1 VTDDDRVAPGFVPEA
16 CDLPGWRRGF
26 AQGAGYTLPSLAFLF
41 IPIYFLRDSPQ
52 VWVVTA
58 LMAGVG
64 AFMLGTSWV
73 LHLGEARRW
82 LWLAGLILLIMML
95 GIVTD
100 GEAKFAYFA
109 PFPTTAAA
117 LLIRWQEARLVIV
130 LISLAAGGWSLAR
143 GDIFGVVLAIMA
155 ATIGSTVGLTLQAEH
170 ARRRAEVAGRD
181 LHDILGHSLTTV
193 AIKADLAA
201 RLVGRDDEAARAEI
215 ASLGAVAR
223 QALADVRATASGMRH
238 VRLAS
243 EIASARSVLVA
254 AGVEARTPAA
264 VPDLDDNASEVLGF
278 AVREAVTNVVR
289 HAAATTCT
297 IECGPGWVRVRDDGA
312 GIAPGAGG
320 EGLDGLRRRVED
332 AGGSLTVE
340 SSGSGTVIEAKLGDR
355 WVSRDASME
364 STVSLV
370 ETNEPAAEEQ
380 S

>member
-1 VTDDDRVAPGFVPEA
+1 MTDDDRVAPGFVPEA

-82 LWLAGLILLIMML
+82 LWLAGLILLIMTL

-117 LLIRWQEARLVIV
+117 LLIRWREARLVIV

-170 ARRRAEVAGRD
+170 ARRRAEVAEQR
-181 LHDILGHSLTTV
+181 TAV
-193 AIKADLAA
+193 F
-201 RLVGRDDEAARAEI
+201 
-215 ASLGAVAR
+215 AVAMMKKMDR
-223 QALADVRATASGMRH
+223 SF
-238 VRLAS
+238 
-243 EIASARSVLVA
+243 AR
-254 AGVEARTPAA
+254 
-264 VPDLDDNASEVLGF
+264 
-278 AVREAVTNVVR
+278 
-289 HAAATTCT
+289 
-297 IECGPGWVRVRDDGA
+297 
-312 GIAPGAGG
+312 
-320 EGLDGLRRRVED
+320 
-332 AGGSLTVE
+332 
-340 SSGSGTVIEAKLGDR
+340 
-355 WVSRDASME
+355 
-364 STVSLV
+364 
-370 ETNEPAAEEQ
+370 
-380 S
+380 